1 MKKRKE
7 INYLT
12 SNTGTSEFLNSL
24 SETEPI
30 CVSETSFSS
39 NDISIGSIY
48 KVLGF
53 KKIYDDNI
61 SYWYIDNKFVR
72 HHRFKYRKSE
82 LIKLGFDKTMS
93 ESQIIRKMNLN
104 KIYDSGQTKW
114 LWENGL

>member
-39 NDISIGSIY
+39 NDTNR
-48 KVLGF
+48 LLL
-53 KKIYDDNI
+53 DP
-61 SYWYIDNKFVR
+61 
-72 HHRFKYRKSE
+72 
-82 LIKLGFDKTMS
+82 
-93 ESQIIRKMNLN
+93 
-104 KIYDSGQTKW
+104 
-114 LWENGL
+114 